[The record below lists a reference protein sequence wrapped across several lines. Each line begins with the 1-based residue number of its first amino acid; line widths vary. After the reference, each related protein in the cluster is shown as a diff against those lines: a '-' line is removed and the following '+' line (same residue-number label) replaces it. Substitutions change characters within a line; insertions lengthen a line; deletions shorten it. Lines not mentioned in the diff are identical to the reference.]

1 MNSQGKSTLF
11 LEGESQP
18 QRDIILIRG
27 NHFITRQYL
36 SSKRPPGLIHMCG
49 KIAVTILFEQT
60 PLFYAKET
68 YHRTL
73 WLKIQP
79 VQSHQESPRLDL
91 HSILKGVP
99 KFRYSPTILQT
110 PVCFI
115 KSLKSTLATGQWQRI
130 MCDTVGVKK
139 FFPPLNA
146 ELFAIITNI
155 TAPLSMNPSPITRH
169 KQTHPALQRYCF
181 CHIMKLF
188 GQ

>member
-99 KFRYSPTILQT
+99 KFGYSPTILQT
-110 PVCFI
+110 PVCLI

-130 MCDTVGVKK
+130 MCDTIGVDFSSTQCKSFSQSLHEYSNPIK
-139 FFPPLNA
+139 YESLPCNRTQTNSPRPTSD
-146 ELFAIITNI
+146 IIFVI
-155 TAPLSMNPSPITRH
+155 
-169 KQTHPALQRYCF
+169 
-181 CHIMKLF
+181 
-188 GQ
+188 

>member
-1 MNSQGKSTLF
+1 MNSQEKSTLF

-73 WLKIQP
+73 
-79 VQSHQESPRLDL
+79 
-91 HSILKGVP
+91 
-99 KFRYSPTILQT
+99 
-110 PVCFI
+110 
-115 KSLKSTLATGQWQRI
+115 
-130 MCDTVGVKK
+130 
-139 FFPPLNA
+139 
-146 ELFAIITNI
+146 
-155 TAPLSMNPSPITRH
+155 
-169 KQTHPALQRYCF
+169 
-181 CHIMKLF
+181 
-188 GQ
+188 

>member
-99 KFRYSPTILQT
+99 KFGYSPTILQT
-110 PVCFI
+110 PVCLI

-130 MCDTVGVKK
+130 ICDATDI
-139 FFPPLNA
+139 A
-146 ELFAIITNI
+146 LFDQCWRPVIFCKLT
-155 TAPLSMNPSPITRH
+155 TPFSMNPPPFFKDN
-169 KQTHPALQRYCF
+169 KQPHPTLPTALF
-181 CHIMKLF
+181 FVI
-188 GQ
+188 